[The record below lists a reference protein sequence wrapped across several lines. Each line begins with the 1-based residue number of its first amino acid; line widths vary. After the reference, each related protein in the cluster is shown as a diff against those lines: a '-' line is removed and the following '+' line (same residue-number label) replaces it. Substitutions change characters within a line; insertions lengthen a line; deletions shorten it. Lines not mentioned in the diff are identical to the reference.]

1 MSYPRLVSNR
11 LFSGLMC
18 CAVAMGFAGTGTAW
32 AQTAPASAALPD
44 FTGIVQKN
52 APAVVQVEAKYSGR
66 RPKGAGNGIPMQGM
80 DPGQAE
86 LFRRFFGMP
95 MMPSPDEQARTSLG
109 SGFII
114 SSDGYIITNN
124 HVVDGADTVTVRL
137 QDRRTLT
144 AKVVG
149 TDSTYDI
156 ALLKVSAN
164 GNLPA
169 VTIGDSRQ
177 LKPGQWVLAIGSP
190 FGFDYT
196 VTQGIVS
203 AVGRNLGSQDQPATS
218 FIQTDVPINRG
229 NSGGPLFNL
238 QGQVVGVNSQIYS
251 SSGGYQGVAFSIPI
265 DLAMNVVDQLKTK
278 GYVTRGML
286 GVEVKPVDDDVV
298 KALKLDR
305 SQGAI
310 VVSVSP
316 DSAAQKAGL
325 QAGDII
331 LAYNGHTID
340 QGADL
345 PPLVSMTKPGAT
357 VPIQILRNGQ
367 TKTIDAT
374 IGTMPR
380 DKNAL
385 AGNSAGA
392 PSKGADAL
400 GLTVQS
406 VDAST
411 RSQLGL
417 QAGEGV
423 SISNVTGP
431 VAAQA
436 GLQPGD
442 VILMVNQK
450 KVGSVDAFR
459 AATASVKPGDT
470 VLLLVRRGD
479 QSNFIAL
486 TVPDDK
492 DE

>member
-1 MSYPRLVSNR
+1 MSHPCLVSNR

-18 CAVAMGFAGTGTAW
+18 CAVAMGFAGPGMAW
-32 AQTAPASAALPD
+32 AQTAPAAVGLPD

-52 APAVVQVEAKYSGR
+52 APAVVHVEAKYTAR
-66 RPKGAGNGIPMQGM
+66 RPQGPNGMQIQGM

-95 MMPSPDEQARTSLG
+95 MMPSPEDQARTSLG

-156 ALLKVSAN
+156 ALLKVNAGS
-164 GNLPA
+164 NLPA
-169 VTIGDSRQ
+169 VSIGDSQ
-177 LKPGQWVLAIGSP
+177 LLKPGQWVLAIGSP

-203 AVGRNLGSQDQPATS
+203 AVGRNLGNRDQPATS

-251 SSGGYQGVAFSIPI
+251 STGGYQGVAFSIPI

-278 GYVTRGML
+278 GYVTRGEL
-286 GVEVKPVDDDVV
+286 GVMIKPVDEDVV

-305 SQGAI
+305 AQGAI
-310 VVSVSP
+310 VVTVSP
-316 DSAAQKAGL
+316 GSAAQKAGL
-325 QAGDII
+325 QSGDII
-331 LAYNGHTID
+331 LGFNGRTID

-345 PPLVSMTKPGAT
+345 PPLVSMTKPGTT
-357 VPIQILRNGQ
+357 VPVQILRDGKD
-367 TKTIDAT
+367 KTIDVT

-380 DKNAL
+380 DKDAV
-385 AGNSAGA
+385 ASAGA
-392 PSKGADAL
+392 AVPSKGADAL
-400 GLTVQS
+400 GLTVQG
-406 VDAST
+406 VDQST

-423 SISNVTGP
+423 AISNVNGP

-450 KVGSVDAFR
+450 KVGSVDGFR
-459 AATASVKPGDT
+459 IATAGVKAGDT

-479 QSNFIAL
+479 TSNFIAL
-486 TVPDDK
+486 TVPDESK
-492 DE
+492 DG

>member
-1 MSYPRLVSNR
+1 MSNR
-11 LFSGLMC
+11 LFSSLMC
-18 CAVAMGFAGTGTAW
+18 CALVMGLASPGMVW
-32 AQTAPASAALPD
+32 AQAAPASAGLPD

-52 APAVVQVEAKYSGR
+52 APAVVQVEAKYTAR
-66 RPKGAGNGIPMQGM
+66 RPKGARGMPPMQGM

-86 LFRRFFGMP
+86 IFRRFFGMP
-95 MMPSPDEQARTSLG
+95 MMPSPEDQARTSLG

-144 AKVVG
+144 AKVIG

-156 ALLKVSAN
+156 ALLKVTGS
-164 GNLPA
+164 GSLPA
-169 VTIGDSRQ
+169 VIIGNSQ
-177 LKPGQWVLAIGSP
+177 SLKPGQWVLAIGSP

-278 GYVTRGML
+278 GYVTRGQL
-286 GVEVKPVDDDVV
+286 GVEIKPVDDDVV

-305 SQGAI
+305 AQGAI
-310 VVSVSP
+310 VVTVSP
-316 DSAAQKAGL
+316 GSAAQKAGL
-325 QAGDII
+325 QPGDVIR
-331 LAYNGHTID
+331 AYNGRTID

-345 PPLVSMTKPGAT
+345 PPLVSMTKPGTT
-357 VPIQILRNGQ
+357 VPIQILRDGKD
-367 TKTIDAT
+367 KTLDVT

-380 DKNAL
+380 DKNAM
-385 AGNSAGA
+385 ADIGTSA

-400 GLTVQS
+400 GLTVQG
-406 VDAST
+406 VDPST

-417 QAGEGV
+417 QPGEGV
-423 SISNVTGP
+423 AISNVAGQ

-459 AATASVKPGDT
+459 VATADVKAGDT

-479 QSNFIAL
+479 TSNFIAL
-486 TVPDDK
+486 TVPDDNK
-492 DE
+492 EG